1 MENKS
6 HALMAGLF
14 TVLLGIALAI
24 AALWLSRDSTERSH
38 FALITRSSVSGLSP
52 QADVRYRGLD
62 VGKVDAI
69 RFDPDVPG
77 QIIVDIGVTK
87 GTPITGSTFA
97 QLGYQGVTGL
107 AYIQLDDK
115 GTDPKLIA
123 TSDLHPARIEIQPGL
138 LDKISDKGA
147 DMVAQLD
154 ETVKLLN
161 QLLAPENKKVLM
173 QTVAS
178 IDTAATRLGQLGP
191 ELAPTLERLPH
202 VIDSAQK
209 SIVTINALASDS
221 DKLALRLQEKN
232 GTLDRIA
239 LSVDEIGAAAASV
252 NGSTLPRV
260 DDLADDAR
268 RSARALTRTANVLGT
283 RPQSVLFG
291 TGGTVPPGP
300 GESGFSFPAP
310 SAGTP

>member
-14 TVLLGIALAI
+14 TVALGIALAI
-24 AALWLSRDSTERSH
+24 AALWLSRDNTERSQ
-38 FALITRSSVSGLSP
+38 FELATRSSVSGLSP

-62 VGKVDAI
+62 VGKVETI

-77 QIIVDIGVTK
+77 QILVDIGVAK
-87 GTPITGSTFA
+87 GTPITNSTFA
-97 QLGYQGVTGL
+97 TLGYQGVTGL

-115 GTDPKLIA
+115 GTDTKLIA
-123 TSDLHPARIEIQPGL
+123 TSDAHPARIAIQPGL
-138 LDKISDKGA
+138 LDKLSDKGA

-154 ETVKLLN
+154 DTVKLLN
-161 QLLAPENKKVLM
+161 QLLAPENKKILM
-173 QTVAS
+173 QAVSS
-178 IDTAATRLGQLGP
+178 IDTAATKLGQIGP
-191 ELAPTLERLPH
+191 ELTPTLERLPH
-202 VIDSAQK
+202 VLDTTQK
-209 SIVTINALASDS
+209 SIVTINTLAADS

-232 GTLDRIA
+232 GPIDSITN
-239 LSVDEIGAAAASV
+239 SVDQIGATAASV

-268 RSARALTRTANVLGT
+268 RSARALTRTANVLGE

-291 TGGTVPPGP
+291 TGGTTPPGP
-300 GESGFSFPAP
+300 GETGFAFPAP
-310 SAGTP
+310 STGTQ

>member
-24 AALWLSRDSTERSH
+24 AALWLSRDNTERSQFELVTH
-38 FALITRSSVSGLSP
+38 SSVSGLSP

-62 VGKVDAI
+62 VGKVETI
-69 RFDPDVPG
+69 KFDPNVPG
-77 QIIVDIGVTK
+77 QILVDIGVAK
-87 GTPITGSTFA
+87 GTPITDSTFA
-97 QLGYQGVTGL
+97 TLGYQGVTGL

-115 GTDPKLIA
+115 GTDTKLIA
-123 TSDLHPARIEIQPGL
+123 TSDAHPARIAIQPGL
-138 LDKISDKGA
+138 LDKLSDKGA

-154 ETVKLLN
+154 DTVKLLN
-161 QLLAPENKKVLM
+161 QLLAPENKKILM
-173 QTVAS
+173 QTVSS
-178 IDTAATRLGQLGP
+178 IDTAATRLGQVGP
-191 ELAPTLERLPH
+191 ELAPTLDRLPH
-202 VIDSAQK
+202 VLDSAQK
-209 SIVTINALASDS
+209 SIVTINTLAADS

-232 GTLDRIA
+232 GPLDRITN
-239 LSVDEIGAAAASV
+239 SVDEIGATAASV

-268 RSARALTRTANVLGT
+268 RSARALTHTANVLGS

-291 TGGTVPPGP
+291 TAGSIPPGP
-300 GESGFSFPAP
+300 GESGFTFPAP
-310 SAGTP
+310 STGTP